1 MKRIATAWLAA
12 LGFLLLVATLPTYAQ
27 PAGRDYVTIDPP
39 LNSDSPGKIEVIE
52 FFSFACPHCNDLQP
66 LLNTWETKLPRDVVF
81 KRVPVVFNPFYQLM
95 AKLYYALDITGDL
108 ARLDGAVFN
117 AIHAK
122 GLRLVDEKSI
132 TNGSPRR
139 GSTRGSSATPGTLS
153 HSTPRSRAV
162 TSLPSPLASMAC
174 PPSWSTDA
182 IWSTVEIRKTCW
194 P

>member
-95 AKLYYALDITGDL
+95 AKLYYALEITGDL
-108 ARLDGAVFN
+108 ARLDPARDTLANVDAFGRPVASARCRNSMSSGA
-117 AIHAK
+117 
-122 GLRLVDEKSI
+122 RLA
-132 TNGSPRR
+132 RAAAQAA
-139 GSTRGSSATPGTLS
+139 STRGRSSGWISPPGLAMPA
-153 HSTPRSRAV
+153 STSAV
-162 TSLPSPLASMAC
+162 EPSDQKPTAPMPAMQ
-174 PPSWSTDA
+174 
-182 IWSTVEIRKTCW
+182 
-194 P
+194 